1 MIYKDNYFPDENLKK
16 AFIKLDQTINDAL
29 KSLTYSNTKI
39 CIVTDKKNLFKGVLN
54 DGDIRRA
61 LLKGK
66 NLDTK
71 IRQVYNKKPIVLKKN
86 FNKKTYI
93 KKLKNKDIDQAPIV
107 HKKKVIGI
115 FNRNKLILQNLKVPV
130 VIMSGGIGSRLRPIT
145 NKIPKALVP
154 IKKVPML
161 SIVLGNLKKNGFV
174 NFVLTTFYKS
184 NFIKNYYK
192 NGESMNINI
201 KYIKEKK
208 PLGTAGSLSLLNN
221 KIKEKNFL
229 LTNCDVLSEINYKSL
244 LEFHIKNK
252 ADLTIAV
259 KKYVTENHYGEVNT
273 KGINVSN
280 IIEKPKKNI
289 IINSGIYVFKT
300 KCIKILKRNHYTD
313 MNVLINQMVKK
324 RKKVIAFPF
333 YENWFDLGTKEQL
346 KIFKNYSK

>member
-1 MIYKDNYFPDENLKK
+1 M
-16 AFIKLDQTINDAL
+16 
-29 KSLTYSNTKI
+29 
-39 CIVTDKKNLFKGVLN
+39 
-54 DGDIRRA
+54 
-61 LLKGK
+61 
-66 NLDTK
+66 
-71 IRQVYNKKPIVLKKN
+71 
-86 FNKKTYI
+86 
-93 KKLKNKDIDQAPIV
+93 
-107 HKKKVIGI
+107 
-115 FNRNKLILQNLKVPV
+115 
-130 VIMSGGIGSRLRPIT
+130 
-145 NKIPKALVP
+145 
-154 IKKVPML
+154 
-161 SIVLGNLKKNGFV
+161 
-174 NFVLTTFYKS
+174 
-184 NFIKNYYK
+184 
-192 NGESMNINI
+192 
-201 KYIKEKK
+201 
-208 PLGTAGSLSLLNN
+208 NN